1 MTEQQPVEAT
11 PATPAPAA
19 PAEGSQAPAPTRTA
33 EDVEAEY
40 KARLSG
46 KDKAHAAEVATL
58 QQQVQAAQAASTSAG
73 SQAEAASTD
82 VETLKQQ
89 LANQQALN
97 KQQANQ
103 YQQTIRSTQYPY
115 AAEALDPQTL
125 ASMDEAKLAGLN
137 ARLTPS
143 VAPSVPV
150 DPSTP
155 PRTADVPKPI
165 DEKTPDELK
174 ADLKRYGDQFAAE
187 LQQR

>member
-1 MTEQQPVEAT
+1 MTEQQPVEAN

-19 PAEGSQAPAPTRTA
+19 PAEGSQAEAPTRSA
-33 EDVEAEY
+33 EQVEAEY

-58 QQQVQAAQAASTSAG
+58 QQQLQTAQAASTTAG

-89 LANQQALN
+89 LAQQQAVN
-97 KQQANQ
+97 KQQAQQ
-103 YQQTIRSTQYPY
+103 YNQTIRSTQYPY

-143 VAPSVPV
+143 AKTVPV

-155 PRTADVPKPI
+155 PRTAEVPKPLE
-165 DEKTPDELK
+165 EKTSAELK
-174 ADLKRYGDQFAAE
+174 ADLKKYADEFAQE
-187 LQQR
+187 LR